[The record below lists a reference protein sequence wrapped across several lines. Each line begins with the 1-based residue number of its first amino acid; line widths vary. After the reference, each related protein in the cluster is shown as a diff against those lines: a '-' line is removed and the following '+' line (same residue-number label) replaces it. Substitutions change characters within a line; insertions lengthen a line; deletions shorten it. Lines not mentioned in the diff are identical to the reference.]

1 MEALLFAYGVVAAV
15 AVSGL
20 LRVFLDEPPH
30 LAGVTLRVVLM
41 GLFWPITAGAAA
53 VVWSC
58 ESKLIYRPTWSQ
70 TT

>member
-1 MEALLFAYGVVAAV
+1 MEVLLIGYGAVAAV
-15 AVSGL
+15 SVPGL

-41 GLFWPITAGAAA
+41 GLFWPITAGVAA
-53 VVWSC
+53 VVWSR